1 MIQPEIC
8 IAGAGII
15 GLSLALELQSRGA
28 RVTVLD
34 RGEPLAEA
42 SSAAAGMLAAYD
54 PENPPQLLPLSELSI
69 SLYPRFL
76 DRLFDLSGLTV
87 PFHTSTTLQAHPSA
101 HEISGQQLPLL
112 APEILPLLVPGI
124 EPGSEHFLL
133 LNEHS
138 LDPRELGRALLAAVG
153 ATDIDLR
160 ASTPIRLIRSDSG
173 GVQIHTPTEALH
185 AAQFV
190 DCTGAWSAASTLP
203 AHLRIS
209 PRKGQMLA
217 VALPQSAPLHVVLR
231 TPEVYIVPRTTD
243 ESGIRAIIGA
253 TVEDD
258 GFDKTVHSADIARLR
273 ALAAKLFPPIA
284 QAPELE
290 TWAGLRSSTPDHLP
304 LLGPIPG
311 QENQF
316 LATGHYRNGIL
327 LAPATAR
334 VMAELIMDER
344 TTVDLAAFS
353 PLRPQSSG
361 K

>member
-1 MIQPEIC
+1 MVQPEVC

-54 PENPPQLLPLSELSI
+54 PENPPELLPLSELSL
-69 SLYPRFL
+69 SLYPGFL
-76 DRLFDLSGLTV
+76 DRLFDLSGLAV
-87 PFHTSTTLQAHPSA
+87 PLHTSTTLQALPTTHEVSA
-101 HEISGQQLPLL
+101 EQPVL
-112 APEILPLLVPGI
+112 APEILPLLVPGL
-124 EPGSEHFLL
+124 EPGSERFFLL
-133 LNEHS
+133 SEHS
-138 LDPRELGRALLAAVG
+138 LNPRELATALLMAVRL
-153 ATDIDLR
+153 TDIDLR
-160 ASTPIRLIRSDSG
+160 ANTPIRLIRSDSG
-173 GVQIHTPTEALH
+173 VVQIHTPTEALR
-185 AAQFV
+185 AGRFV

-203 AHLRIS
+203 SHLRIS

-217 VALPQSAPLHVVLR
+217 VALPQSTPLHVVLR
-231 TPEVYIVPRTTD
+231 TPEVYVVPRTTD
-243 ESGIRAIIGA
+243 AAGIRAIIGA

-258 GFDKTVHSADIARLR
+258 GFDKTVRPADIAHLR

-284 QAPELE
+284 EAPELE
-290 TWAGLRSSTPDHLP
+290 TWAGLRPSTPDNLP

-334 VMAELIMDER
+334 VMAELIMGEPPS
-344 TTVDLAAFS
+344 VDLAPFS
-353 PLRPQSSG
+353 PLRPRRPER
-361 K
+361 